1 MRMSSRYIDPSID
14 SLDEL
19 PTAADKIPYSTAAD
33 TWAEADLSAFMRT
46 VLDDANA
53 AAVLATIGGAALA
66 SPTFTGTP
74 AAPTAAADT
83 STTQIATTAY
93 VQGELTDR
101 APLAS
106 PTFTGTPAAP
116 SAAAGT
122 TTTQLAT
129 TAFVTTTHGHR
140 YQIPATWFRVN
151 IARSLTDET
160 LEKHKGNAVLS
171 DAWRAPRAGSI
182 VALTT
187 RIAVDITTGSLT
199 VKVAKNGDAGTLS
212 VASTPGSN
220 AGGGTSTQ
228 AIGVDTFVAGDMI
241 GAEITTD
248 GTLVPNGTDSVEV
261 CIEVQEAG
269 T

>member
-19 PTAADKIPYSTAAD
+19 PTAADKYPYSTAAD
-33 TWAEADLSAFMRT
+33 TWTEGTITAAGRAL
-46 VLDDANA
+46 LDDANA
-53 AAVLATIGGAALA
+53 AAQLTTLGVTAAAQTILDDASVSAILTTIGGAALA

-74 AAPTAAADT
+74 AAPAPAAGT
-83 STTQIATTAY
+83 STTQI
-93 VQGELTDR
+93 
-101 APLAS
+101 
-106 PTFTGTPAAP
+106 
-116 SAAAGT
+116 
-122 TTTQLAT
+122 AT